1 MDKWS
6 EAALSTCERGQGQ
19 PGQPEPW
26 VSVGLQVVPGRVQE
40 GSREGGAPPE
50 AFKYSGGHPLAR
62 TVGLVLQRQS
72 WGQALAS
79 CHG

>member
-40 GSREGGAPPE
+40 GSRKIVFRKGGAPPE
-50 AFKYSGGHPLAR
+50 AFR
-62 TVGLVLQRQS
+62 
-72 WGQALAS
+72 
-79 CHG
+79 

>member
-1 MDKWS
+1 MREREKNGTQIVLVRRLLLR
-6 EAALSTCERGQGQ
+6 EA
-19 PGQPEPW
+19 
-26 VSVGLQVVPGRVQE
+26 
-40 GSREGGAPPE
+40 GAPPE
-50 AFKYSGGHPLAR
+50 AFRYSGGHPLAR

>member
-26 VSVGLQVVPGRVQE
+26 VSVGLQVVPGRVRE
-40 GSREGGAPPE
+40 GSRKIVFRKGEAPPE
-50 AFKYSGGHPLAR
+50 AFR
-62 TVGLVLQRQS
+62 
-72 WGQALAS
+72 
-79 CHG
+79 